1 MKNKSLTLKLFLLT
15 LSLLSTGSLFGKTLA
30 VDLKTE
36 ELDNS
41 FKRPNTFIIRS
52 IQAGSTT
59 DVDNIKVTDLDTNE
73 VVYENTFSNAGDA
86 TRKLVLHHYPD
97 KGGVESNWNGRN
109 WNDFVENGTMT
120 RVVNGKLRLETT
132 GFSRNGKGGYNSV
145 SDATFT
151 SELPHNFLIEFDAQ
165 RIQWAGHFRIHAVY
179 KNKGDTS
186 ANLAPSPDSYK
197 GNQVKLAMYGEGS
210 WFNPPTIGITGKKL
224 PFSFSKPSGNPTKN
238 HRYGM
243 SINGTTVNFYIDGK
257 SIGTANLSDYL
268 KEEKPINEVDLT
280 SGLVAWYPLD
290 GNASDMS
297 GNSRHGTIYGS
308 NPTEDRHGKMN
319 GAYNFDGIDDYI
331 KINHDKAFN
340 HLPLSISA
348 WFNSKGNS
356 GQAGIVSKYWA
367 AHWNGWQIMDFDGD
381 LVPWYLSSY
390 SPRNVVIGKY
400 GESKAFETKTPLN
413 SWSHATVVFSE
424 GGGTLYLNGKEDDS
438 MKWTGKASAPT
449 TSQPVTIGLY
459 QGASNGYFKGS
470 IDDVRI
476 YDRAL
481 SEEEVLALYEL
492 ESTNPNED
500 RPTPPPA
507 PSTDGLTPPD
517 PDYKDTIA
525 ELKRLLAE
533 KDKKL
538 AHCETEMAAKE
549 KQIGELTATNE
560 KLQGE
565 VKALK
570 GKVTGLETEVASLK
584 TDNEGLKG
592 QIQNL
597 REDNQNLNY
606 ELTVT
611 NEHLEEAI
619 KVAETPFINGW
630 VYDPV
635 RGWLF
640 TDAEHF
646 PLVYTHNDQSWNYY
660 ELGSSNPR
668 YFYNYTTQEWVAWD
682 AQPEEA
688 EQTVAINSNF

>member
-1 MKNKSLTLKLFLLT
+1 MKSKSLTQKISLLT
-15 LSLLSTGSLFGKTLA
+15 LSLLSAGSLFGKTLT

-59 DVDNIKVTDLDTNE
+59 DVDNIKITDLDTNK
-73 VVYENTFSNAGDA
+73 VVYENSFSNPGDA
-86 TRKLVLHHYPD
+86 TRDLVLHYYPD
-97 KGGVESNWNGRN
+97 SGGVYSRPQNTNRK
-109 WNDFVENGTMT
+109 DYVENGTMT
-120 RVVNGKLRLETT
+120 RIVNGKLRLETT
-132 GFSRNGKGGYNSV
+132 GFGRNGRGGYNSV

-151 SELPHNFLIEFDAQ
+151 NQLPHNFLVEFDAK
-165 RIQWAGHFRIHAVY
+165 RMQWAGHLHIYATY
-179 KNKGDTS
+179 KNPGDTS
-186 ANLAPSPDSYK
+186 ANYVPSENSFK
-197 GNQVKLAMYGEGS
+197 GDQVKLAMYGEGS
-210 WFNPPTIGITGKKL
+210 WFNPPTISITGKKS
-224 PFSFSKPSGNPTKN
+224 PFSFAKPSGNPTKN

-243 SINGTTVNFYIDGK
+243 SINGTTVNFYMDGK
-257 SIGTANLSDYL
+257 SIGTANLPDYL
-268 KEEKPINEVDLT
+268 KEEKPMNESDLT
-280 SGLVAWYPLD
+280 NGLVAWYPLD

-319 GAYNFDGIDDYI
+319 RAYNFDGIDDYI

-348 WFNSKGNS
+348 WFNSNGNS

-367 AHWNGWQIMDFDGD
+367 AHWNGWQIMDFNGD
-381 LVPWYLSSY
+381 LVPWYLRSL
-390 SPRNVVIGKY
+390 SPRNVIIGKY

-424 GGGTLYLNGKEDDS
+424 DGGTLFLNGKEADS
-438 MKWTGKASAPT
+438 MKWTGQASAPT
-449 TSQPVTIGLY
+449 TNQPVTIGRY

-492 ESTNPNED
+492 ESKNPNED

-507 PSTDGLTPPD
+507 PGAGGLTPPD

-538 AHCETEMAAKE
+538 AHCEKEMAAKNQE
-549 KQIGELTATNE
+549 IETLQGKVIGLE
-560 KLQGE
+560 KL
-565 VKALK
+565 
-570 GKVTGLETEVASLK
+570 VASLDTNNK
-584 TDNEGLKG
+584 ELKE

-606 ELTVT
+606 EITVT
-611 NEHLEEAI
+611 NEHLEKAI
-619 KVAETPFINGW
+619 QVAETPFISGW
-630 VYDPV
+630 VYDPE

-640 TDAEHF
+640 TDADRF
-646 PLVYTHNDQSWNYY
+646 PLIYTHKDQTWHYY
-660 ELGSSNPR
+660 ELGSSKPR
-668 YFYNYTTQEWVAWD
+668 YFFNYKSQEWVAWD
-682 AQPEEA
+682 AIPVESDQV
-688 EQTVAINSNF
+688 VASNQNL

>member
-1 MKNKSLTLKLFLLT
+1 
-15 LSLLSTGSLFGKTLA
+15 
-30 VDLKTE
+30 
-36 ELDNS
+36 
-41 FKRPNTFIIRS
+41 
-52 IQAGSTT
+52 
-59 DVDNIKVTDLDTNE
+59 
-73 VVYENTFSNAGDA
+73 
-86 TRKLVLHHYPD
+86 
-97 KGGVESNWNGRN
+97 
-109 WNDFVENGTMT
+109 
-120 RVVNGKLRLETT
+120 
-132 GFSRNGKGGYNSV
+132 
-145 SDATFT
+145 
-151 SELPHNFLIEFDAQ
+151 
-165 RIQWAGHFRIHAVY
+165 
-179 KNKGDTS
+179 
-186 ANLAPSPDSYK
+186 
-197 GNQVKLAMYGEGS
+197 MYGEGS
-210 WFNPPTIGITGKKL
+210 WFNPPTISITGKKS
-224 PFSFSKPSGNPTKN
+224 PFSFAKPSGNPTKN

-348 WFNSKGNS
+348 WFKSNETKHAS
-356 GQAGIVSKYWA
+356 IISKYWNA
-367 AHWNGWQIMDFDGD
+367 SWNGWAVNVNSSSISPFYLRSFGKQI
-381 LVPWYLSSY
+381 
-390 SPRNVVIGKY
+390 IGNHHETY
-400 GESKAFETKTPLN
+400 GENKKFGSTYESNLWN
-413 SWSHATVVFSE
+413 HVVLVYSNE
-424 GGGTLYLNGKEDDS
+424 GGELYLKGKLKDTKSWKGEAGS
-438 MKWTGKASAPT
+438 PS
-449 TSQPVTIGLY
+449 TSQPVNIGLY
-459 QGASNGYFKGS
+459 RKNINGGDFFKGS

-481 SEEEVLALYEL
+481 SEDEVLALYEF
-492 ESTNPNED
+492 ESTNPKDD

-507 PSTDGLTPPD
+507 PGTGGLTPPD

-533 KDKKL
+533 TDEKL
-538 AHCETEMAAKE
+538 AHCETEMAAKNKE
-549 KQIGELTATNE
+549 IGVLTSENA

-565 VKALK
+565 VKSIN
-570 GKVTGLETEVASLK
+570 GKVTKLETEVATLK
-584 TDNEGLKG
+584 TDNEGLKD

-597 REDNQNLNY
+597 REDNQNLNF
-606 ELTVT
+606 ELTT
-611 NEHLEEAI
+611 TTEQLEEAI

-630 VYDPV
+630 VYDPA
-635 RGWLF
+635 RGWIF

-660 ELGSSNPR
+660 ELGSSDPR

-682 AQPEEA
+682 AIPA
-688 EQTVAINSNF
+688 ESNQVVASNQNL

>member
-1 MKNKSLTLKLFLLT
+1 MKTIFLSKKISLLT
-15 LSLLSTGSLFGKTLA
+15 LSLLSTGSLFGKTIALD
-30 VDLKTE
+30 VN
-36 ELDNS
+36 DNS
-41 FKRPNTFIIRS
+41 YKRPNTFIIRS

-59 DVDNIKVTDLDTNE
+59 DLDNFKVTDLDTNE
-73 VVYENTFSNAGDA
+73 VVYENSFSNAGDA

-109 WNDFVENGTMT
+109 WNDYVENGTMT
-120 RVVNGKLRLETT
+120 RIVNGKLRLETT
-132 GFSRNGKGGYNSV
+132 GFNRNGRGGYNSV

-151 SELPHNFLIEFDAQ
+151 SELPHNFLIEFDAK
-165 RIQWAGHFRIHAVY
+165 RMQWPGHLHMLAVY
-179 KNKGDTS
+179 KNPGDTS
-186 ANLAPSPDSYK
+186 ANLAPSPDSFK

-210 WFNPPTIGITGKKL
+210 WFNPPTISITGKKS
-224 PFSFSKPSGNPTKN
+224 PFSFAKPSGNPTKN

-243 SINGTTVNFYIDGK
+243 SINGTIVNFYLDGH

-268 KEEKPINEVDLT
+268 KEEKPMNKVDLT

-290 GNASDMS
+290 GKASDMS
-297 GNSRHGTIYGS
+297 GNSRHGTIYGA
-308 NPTEDRHGKMN
+308 NPTEDRHGKIN

-381 LVPWYLSSY
+381 LVPWYLSSF
-390 SPRNVVIGKY
+390 SPRNVIIGKY
-400 GESKAFETKTPLN
+400 GESKAFETKIPLN

-424 GGGTLYLNGKEDDS
+424 GGGTLYLNGKEADS
-438 MKWTGKASAPT
+438 MKWTGKASEPT

-507 PSTDGLTPPD
+507 PETDGLTPPD
-517 PDYKDTIA
+517 SDYKDTIA
-525 ELKRLLAE
+525 ELQRLLAE

-549 KQIGELTATNE
+549 KHIGELTSEKA

-565 VKALK
+565 VKSLN
-570 GKVTGLETEVASLK
+570 GKVTGLETQVATLK

-606 ELTVT
+606 ELTT
-611 NEHLEEAI
+611 TTEHLEEAI

-630 VYDPV
+630 VYDPA
-635 RGWLF
+635 RGWIF

-660 ELGSSNPR
+660 ELGSSSPR

-688 EQTVAINSNF
+688 EQTIASNSNF